1 MQTKEIQQSDWREFF
16 DNFSRTYQGSAV
28 GIEILGL
35 EIGAQTEETGLAL
48 EGITAESDE
57 KSDDT
62 IVIMV
67 GANADDHITHS
78 VRRPTQVSLEQTDE
92 GLDLALA
99 IKGADGGTVLLRF
112 QSPVLTEQFDA
123 VAG

>member
-1 MQTKEIQQSDWREFF
+1 MQTKAIQQSDWREFF

-99 IKGADGGTVLLRF
+99 IKGADGCTVLLRF
-112 QSPVLTEQFDA
+112 QSSVLTEQFDA

>member
-99 IKGADGGTVLLRF
+99 IKGADGCTVLLRF
-112 QSPVLTEQFDA
+112 QSSVLTEQFDA

>member
-99 IKGADGGTVLLRF
+99 IKGADGCTVLLRF
-112 QSPVLTEQFDA
+112 QSSVLSEQFDA